1 MFASPD
7 HALNFFQ
14 KENSSQFDGKKFIS
28 GNGNEISN
36 KFLIGCFK
44 SVSRK
49 NRRRCLNI
57 FFNRLQ
63 LSELTGMYDDIQ
75 DRIWEMEKS
84 WRNNLIFHGVR
95 YDDPNVEEDPNR
107 TEEKVRTVI
116 KVDLQISRDIPILR
130 AYRIRNGPLVK
141 GTHPIL
147 GWLLV

>member
-1 MFASPD
+1 
-7 HALNFFQ
+7 
-14 KENSSQFDGKKFIS
+14 
-28 GNGNEISN
+28 
-36 KFLIGCFK
+36 
-44 SVSRK
+44 
-49 NRRRCLNI
+49 
-57 FFNRLQ
+57 
-63 LSELTGMYDDIQ
+63 MYDDVQ

-116 KVDLQISRDIPILR
+116 KVDLQLSRDIPILR

-147 GWLLV
+147 GWLYESHMIFFVHFKIIFMVVRGNLENYASYHIYPPKSEYIQHILPPNQVKALLYCDKTFCKIA

>member
-1 MFASPD
+1 
-7 HALNFFQ
+7 
-14 KENSSQFDGKKFIS
+14 
-28 GNGNEISN
+28 
-36 KFLIGCFK
+36 
-44 SVSRK
+44 
-49 NRRRCLNI
+49 
-57 FFNRLQ
+57 
-63 LSELTGMYDDIQ
+63 MYDDVQ

-116 KVDLQISRDIPILR
+116 KVDLQLSRDIPILR

-147 GWLLV
+147 GWLYESHMIFLYTLQSFLAQSSFCLFVHVLILI

>member
-1 MFASPD
+1 
-7 HALNFFQ
+7 
-14 KENSSQFDGKKFIS
+14 
-28 GNGNEISN
+28 
-36 KFLIGCFK
+36 
-44 SVSRK
+44 
-49 NRRRCLNI
+49 
-57 FFNRLQ
+57 
-63 LSELTGMYDDIQ
+63 MYDDVQ

-116 KVDLQISRDIPILR
+116 KVDLQLSRDIPILR

-147 GWLLV
+147 GWLYVVLQIHNDFFIAFNRKLQHVFFARHCIMIFVCLYFGFDVTSARYPAVCLPTVGRAARQ

>member
-1 MFASPD
+1 
-7 HALNFFQ
+7 
-14 KENSSQFDGKKFIS
+14 
-28 GNGNEISN
+28 
-36 KFLIGCFK
+36 
-44 SVSRK
+44 
-49 NRRRCLNI
+49 
-57 FFNRLQ
+57 
-63 LSELTGMYDDIQ
+63 MYDDVQ

-116 KVDLQISRDIPILR
+116 KVDLQLSRDIPILR

-147 GWLLV
+147 GWLYESHMIFFVHFKIIFKIHSTTKSEILCSK